1 MLCVLLINAIT
12 SFIGRISADLD
23 DHEVFVVR
31 SVIHHNQVVLAARR
45 CLQMSRVDRREAPQN
60 LIAHFKLPLTLARVV
75 HVKFEDQKC
84 DLLLHVWH
92 AAPPCHNY

>member
-1 MLCVLLINAIT
+1 MLCVLLIVAVT
-12 SFIGRISADLD
+12 SFVLRVGADFD
-23 DHEVFVVR
+23 EHEVFVVC

-45 CLQMSRVDRREAPQN
+45 YLQVSRVDRREAPLNQ
-60 LIAHFKLPLTLARVV
+60 ITHSKLPSTLARIL

-84 DLLLHVWH
+84 DLLIHVWH

>member
-1 MLCVLLINAIT
+1 MLLIVAIA
-12 SFIGRISADLD
+12 SFVLRVGADFD
-23 DHEVFVVR
+23 EHEVFVVC

-45 CLQMSRVDRREAPQN
+45 YLQVSRVDRREAPLNQ
-60 LIAHFKLPLTLARVV
+60 ITHSKLPSTLARIL

-84 DLLLHVWH
+84 DLLIHVWH